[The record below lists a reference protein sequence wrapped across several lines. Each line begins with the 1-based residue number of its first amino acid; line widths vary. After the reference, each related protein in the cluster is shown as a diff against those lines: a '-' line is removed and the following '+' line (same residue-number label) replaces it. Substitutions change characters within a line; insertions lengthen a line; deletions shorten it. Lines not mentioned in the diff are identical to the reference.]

1 MADNR
6 NSYLNTLTKFF
17 DDIRKCPEQTPS
29 CTCHNG
35 SCIYIGTLDERL
47 KKYREM
53 KQKENYLL
61 RRNIIS

>member
-6 NSYLNTLTKFF
+6 DSYLIRLTKFF
-17 DDIRKCPEQTPS
+17 DDIRKCPEQTPP

-47 KKYREM
+47 QKYREM